1 MLRGSVEVKSCI
13 FRSLGLLGIIL
24 ALTLAFS
31 CLTAAQNQAEAVVE
45 QANALLATKQLPNI
59 QQAIELLETA
69 LADEPQNGDVLWVLA
84 KAYLYLADRT
94 TDQKL
99 ALYEKGKAYADQAVE
114 VAPNN
119 PHCHYWQGAL
129 MGRIGQTRGVL
140 NSLFMVKPLQET
152 MELVLELDSNYADA
166 HYVLSN
172 LYDQAPG
179 WPLSIGNKNKA
190 LEHIE
195 KALAIDPDNPE
206 YKVQYATVL
215 LSHKRRDE
223 ARTVLMEAFESPE
236 MEIDEI
242 LRNDAEALL
251 EKLT

>member
-1 MLRGSVEVKSCI
+1 M
-13 FRSLGLLGIIL
+13 
-24 ALTLAFS
+24 
-31 CLTAAQNQAEAVVE
+31 
-45 QANALLATKQLPNI
+45 
-59 QQAIELLETA
+59 
-69 LADEPQNGDVLWVLA
+69 
-84 KAYLYLADRT
+84 
-94 TDQKL
+94 
-99 ALYEKGKAYADQAVE
+99 
-114 VAPNN
+114 
-119 PHCHYWQGAL
+119 
-129 MGRIGQTRGVL
+129 L

-166 HYVLSN
+166 HYALSN

-251 EKLT
+251 EKLK